1 MSDGGTPRIY
11 PLEIYVRR
19 GEVVLAVVGT
29 VLFGLLM
36 LGVAV
41 FNWTDER
48 GFSPPRWRV
57 RAALVLRR
65 LRGGSEPSASVPS
78 ARPGGGDIPLVLRVG
93 AWWMPPKP
101 WSREMTVRWSD
112 LRRILIVQTRWPSNW
127 GWIEFYVRPGT
138 PGVAPP
144 RKQRDEWP
152 AFAPLPSPPGSSRG
166 APRAGRRKPSWTT
179 YREKPVVR
187 PAVDAGVRNT
197 ALSCASVRVCRRKRD
212 SPDRAGRSTQ
222 PIPRRWISG
231 V

>member
-93 AWWMPPKP
+93 GVVDAAEAVESRDDRALVGSPKNLDRP
-101 WSREMTVRWSD
+101 DPVAVQLGMDRV
-112 LRRILIVQTRWPSNW
+112 LR
-127 GWIEFYVRPGT
+127 
-138 PGVAPP
+138 
-144 RKQRDEWP
+144 
-152 AFAPLPSPPGSSRG
+152 SSRH
-166 APRAGRRKPSWTT
+166 
-179 YREKPVVR
+179 
-187 PAVDAGVRNT
+187 
-197 ALSCASVRVCRRKRD
+197 
-212 SPDRAGRSTQ
+212 
-222 PIPRRWISG
+222 PRRGSATKAKG
-231 V
+231 